1 MKSGATVCQHHTIQ
15 ALSAMKLKIKQLSGS
30 TTELDIE
37 GGDTVATAK
46 TKVAAL
52 VSAPS
57 TEGMK
62 LVYKGKVLE
71 DKQTITESGCKDN
84 DALIVVVPKAVSGGA
99 AWSQMAPRLCALLRW
114 LYRPT

>member
-46 TKVAAL
+46 TKMAAL

-71 DKQTITESGCKDN
+71 DKQTVTESTTELNIEGGDTV
-84 DALIVVVPKAVSGGA
+84 ATAKAFKLSVA
-99 AWSQMAPRLCALLRW
+99 TLQ
-114 LYRPT
+114 